1 MCEQTLEC
9 CTKNTALRDL
19 GANNDGGRAVMV
31 KPGML
36 RHISKNIFNS
46 VAKKGSQT
54 QCLQFVDQ
62 FIGSMVLNPEL
73 QSTNN
78 ILT

>member
-1 MCEQTLEC
+1 MCEQTVEC

-36 RHISKNIFNS
+36 RRISKNIFNP

-62 FIGSMVLNPEL
+62 FYWVDGIKSRV
-73 QSTNN
+73 T
-78 ILT
+78 IHK